1 MFLFK
6 TQNYCYFLD
15 LSFKW
20 RYIHPNTHVLK
31 MGGGLNNFRLSKAD
45 TKGMKEIT
53 HHLNRSLGTSQ
64 WLRLHISNAGS
75 LGSIL
80 GQGTKFSHA

>member
-1 MFLFK
+1 MYLRWGGWFK
-6 TQNYCYFLD
+6 HSRF
-15 LSFKW
+15 
-20 RYIHPNTHVLK
+20 
-31 MGGGLNNFRLSKAD
+31 SKAD

-80 GQGTKFSHA
+80 DQGTKFSHATWHGQKIKIINKKSPNLDGYQNH